1 MDRTASIRDRT
12 VQRRL
17 RALRAL
23 PFAIVRRRV
32 LLIAVLAVA
41 GCGGSEQRENRLRPP
56 VPVTLTGAIHK
67 DGLQISPAS
76 VGAGTIVLI
85 VSNQS
90 GKPQKV
96 TFETDELGGKTA
108 GRQASSPVIAP
119 STTGRLTIEARQGTY
134 SVHVADDTIRA
145 ARVFVGP
152 PRESAQDD
160 LLLP

>member
-1 MDRTASIRDRT
+1 M
-12 VQRRL
+12 RRS
-17 RALRAL
+17 
-23 PFAIVRRRV
+23 V
-32 LLIAVLAVA
+32 LLIALLTLA
-41 GCGGSEQRENRLRPP
+41 GCGGGQRDNRLRPP

-108 GRQASSPVIAP
+108 GRRASSPVIAP
-119 STTGRLTIEARQGTY
+119 RTTGRLTIAARQGTY
-134 SVHVADDTIRA
+134 SVHVADDSIRA

-152 PRESAQDD
+152 PRESSQDD

>member
-17 RALRAL
+17 RALGAL
-23 PFAIVRRRV
+23 PFAGVRRSV
-32 LLIAVLAVA
+32 LLIAVLALA
-41 GCGGSEQRENRLRPP
+41 GCGGSEQRDNELRPAAP
-56 VPVTLTGAIHK
+56 ITLTGAIHE

-96 TFETDELGGKTA
+96 TFETDEIAGKTA

-119 STTGRLTIEARQGTY
+119 STTGRLTIDAREGTY
-134 SVHVADDTIRA
+134 SVHVADSSIRA

-152 PRESAQDD
+152 PRKSAQDQ

>member
-1 MDRTASIRDRT
+1 M
-12 VQRRL
+12 RRS
-17 RALRAL
+17 
-23 PFAIVRRRV
+23 V
-32 LLIAVLAVA
+32 LVIAVLAVA
-41 GCGGSEQRENRLRPP
+41 GCGGSQQRANELRPP
-56 VPVTLTGAIHK
+56 APITLTGAIHK

-90 GKPQKV
+90 GKPQTV

-119 STTGRLTIEARQGTY
+119 STTGRLTIEAREGTY
-134 SVHVADDTIRA
+134 SVHVADGAIRA

-152 PRESAQDD
+152 PRKSSQDQ